1 MMTPLLQV
9 ALGGAIGASARYLS
23 VNAYI
28 RAFGTG
34 FPAGT
39 MIVNVL
45 GSFLI
50 GIVVVFLARKEL
62 THISPLL
69 MTGFL
74 GGFTTFSA
82 YSLEAYT
89 LFERGQMGSA
99 ALYAVGTVVLS
110 ILALIAGVML
120 TRMVLA

>member
-9 ALGGAIGASARYLS
+9 ALGGALGASARYLS
-23 VNAYI
+23 VNACI
-28 RAFGTG
+28 RAFGAG

-50 GIVVVFLARKEL
+50 GVIVVFLARKDV
-62 THISPLL
+62 THMSPLL

-89 LFERGQMGSA
+89 LFERGQVGSA
-99 ALYAVGTVVLS
+99 AIYVIGTVVLS
-110 ILALIAGVML
+110 IAALVAGVML
-120 TRMVLA
+120 ARMVLA

>member
-9 ALGGAIGASARYLS
+9 ALGGALGASARYLS

-28 RAFGTG
+28 RAFGAG

-50 GIVVVFLARKEL
+50 GVIVVLLARKEIS
-62 THISPLL
+62 HMSPLL

-82 YSLEAYT
+82 YSLEAFT
-89 LFERGQMGSA
+89 LFERGQIGSA
-99 ALYAVGTVVLS
+99 AVYVIGTVVLS
-110 ILALIAGVML
+110 ITALIAGVML
-120 TRMVLA
+120 ARMVLV